1 MTILQKIIRIDCIA
15 DEENIPFED
24 LFFIFGEK
32 FIEVVPVNDPSLTT
46 TRYKEHGPFTTQEAA
61 QEYKD
66 QHLLKEERWEVK
78 QVSYPTKDEKRR
90 TIWVIRHDL

>member
-1 MTILQKIIRIDCIA
+1 VGLLYEIMSSIR
-15 DEENIPFED
+15 NRY
-24 LFFIFGEK
+24 
-32 FIEVVPVNDPSLTT
+32 

-66 QHLLKEERWEVK
+66 QHLLKEEGWEVK